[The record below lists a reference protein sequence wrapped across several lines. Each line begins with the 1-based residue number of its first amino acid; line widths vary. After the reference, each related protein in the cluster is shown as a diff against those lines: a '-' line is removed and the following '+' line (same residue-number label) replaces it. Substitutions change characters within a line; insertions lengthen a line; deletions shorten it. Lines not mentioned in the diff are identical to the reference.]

1 MLESVLQ
8 SDCETAFLNKCG
20 AMHRVA
26 QAEQTEFFWACV
38 ISVHLNLPPYFT
50 LMSLIR
56 TTELSGGGSK
66 DTARGA
72 ETKIEFL

>member
-26 QAEQTEFFWACV
+26 QAEQAEFFWAYV
-38 ISVHLNLPPYFT
+38 ISVHLN
-50 LMSLIR
+50 
-56 TTELSGGGSK
+56 
-66 DTARGA
+66 
-72 ETKIEFL
+72 

>member
-26 QAEQTEFFWACV
+26 QAKQTVFLGLCDLSALE
-38 ISVHLNLPPYFT
+38 L
-50 LMSLIR
+50 
-56 TTELSGGGSK
+56 TT
-66 DTARGA
+66 
-72 ETKIEFL
+72 